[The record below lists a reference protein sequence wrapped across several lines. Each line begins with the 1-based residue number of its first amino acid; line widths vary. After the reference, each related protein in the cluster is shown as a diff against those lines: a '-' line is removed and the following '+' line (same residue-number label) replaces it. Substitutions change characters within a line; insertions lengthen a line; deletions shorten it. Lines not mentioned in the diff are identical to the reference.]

1 MLEPGKEEIFTT
13 FVEDFD
19 GADISLLCLCG
30 ELDASSVSGFLW
42 ELQRVVERKKDL
54 VMDVHLLEYV
64 DSAGIAAMLSAQ
76 NALAD
81 LGKRIYLVG
90 CHGILSKIIHITQT
104 EDELLCFEDLE
115 SVIDLLKS
123 QKT

>member
-1 MLEPGKEEIFTT
+1 MLEPGKEEIFTA
-13 FVEDFD
+13 FVEDFE

-30 ELDASSVSGFLW
+30 ELDASSVSGFLL
-42 ELQRVVERKKDL
+42 ELQHVIERKNDL

-64 DSAGIAAMLSAQ
+64 DSAGIAAMLSAR

-81 LGKRIYLVG
+81 FGKRIYLVG
-90 CHGILSKIIHITQT
+90 CHGLFSKIIHITQT
-104 EDELLCFEDLE
+104 EGELLCFEDLE
-115 SVIDLLKS
+115 SVVDLLKS